1 MAISFDPESKSYSDG
16 VTTLEIKDGAYEID
30 SLEKL
35 KLFRDAVNAG
45 NNFRGE
51 TVRLT
56 QSVDLQ
62 DEEWTPIGRSGAVFA
77 GTFDGGGNTVSNLT
91 ITRDLINT
99 ADNCGVGFFGY
110 TNAPAKIIDLNIE
123 NVDIT
128 GSLYIGAVVGYGF
141 TGAEISNCHVSGDV
155 EIEGWWY
162 IGGIGGNGYV
172 SKVDGCTVIGNEG
185 SYIKGIDGSY
195 VGGIWGYRG
204 EGSMAISDSQVVNI
218 DISGVDRV
226 GGICGIAHYGYYR
239 RLRNPPVIHYYL

>member
-77 GTFDGGGNTVSNLT
+77 GTFD
-91 ITRDLINT
+91 
-99 ADNCGVGFFGY
+99 
-110 TNAPAKIIDLNIE
+110 
-123 NVDIT
+123 
-128 GSLYIGAVVGYGF
+128 
-141 TGAEISNCHVSGDV
+141 
-155 EIEGWWY
+155 
-162 IGGIGGNGYV
+162 
-172 SKVDGCTVIGNEG
+172 
-185 SYIKGIDGSY
+185 
-195 VGGIWGYRG
+195 
-204 EGSMAISDSQVVNI
+204 
-218 DISGVDRV
+218 
-226 GGICGIAHYGYYR
+226 
-239 RLRNPPVIHYYL
+239 